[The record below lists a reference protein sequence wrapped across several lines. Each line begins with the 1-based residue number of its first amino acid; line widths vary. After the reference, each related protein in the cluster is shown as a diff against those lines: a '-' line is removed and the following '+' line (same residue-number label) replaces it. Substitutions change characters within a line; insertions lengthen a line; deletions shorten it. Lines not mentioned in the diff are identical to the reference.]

1 MSENKT
7 KTSNTTTTTANT
19 PASDNEISLTIP
31 ISYISDKIYS
41 KTFDE
46 ESDPIYQEELQGKA
60 IIAGK
65 SVTLF
70 RLKPTLRLR
79 DIKIDS
85 GSSDNK
91 QESSEGNG
99 KAKAELTGQAW
110 FHILPKDDTKT
121 HDEDDDYSSQQ
132 IFRADLDVS
141 IDQRTGRI
149 QINPKYATLEA
160 KVGIAISKAEPFCQ
174 LTIPLKLESLKME
187 FPVGVRTSNVSLS
200 PPAKKTFIINSGS
213 EFIEGNA
220 GQDDNIVF
228 RYPIEIEEQK
238 K

>member
-19 PASDNEISLTIP
+19 AASGNEISLTIP
-31 ISYISDKIYS
+31 IFHISDKIYS

-60 IIAGK
+60 IVAGK
-65 SVTLF
+65 SVTLL

-79 DIKIDS
+79 DIKIPS
-85 GSSDNK
+85 
-91 QESSEGNG
+91 ESSEGNG
-99 KAKAELTGQAW
+99 KAKAELTGKAW
-110 FHILPKDDTKT
+110 FHLLPKDDAKT
-121 HDEDDDYSSQQ
+121 HDEDDYYSSQQ
-132 IFRADLDVS
+132 EFRADLDVS
-141 IDQRTGRI
+141 IDQKTGRI

-160 KVGIAISKAEPFCQ
+160 KVKIAISKEEPFCQ

-187 FPVGVRTSNVSLS
+187 FPVGVKTSNVSL
-200 PPAKKTFIINSGS
+200 PPPVKKNFIINSGS
-213 EFIEGNA
+213 EFIEGDV
-220 GQDDNIVF
+220 GQDSIVF
-228 RYPIEIEEQK
+228 RYPIEIEEPK